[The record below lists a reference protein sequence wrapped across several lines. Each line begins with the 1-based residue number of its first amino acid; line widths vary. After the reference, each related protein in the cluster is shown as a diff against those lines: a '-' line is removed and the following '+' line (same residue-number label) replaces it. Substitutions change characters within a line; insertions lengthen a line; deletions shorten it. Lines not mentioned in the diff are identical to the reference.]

1 MPAELVAATHFY
13 NFGASNLEGPR
24 NPLSI
29 LKATAQPGDFVV
41 FKLDIDTPSVEIP
54 LVEALLKDE
63 GALALITHF
72 YYELHF
78 NLKDMDWAWGHGME
92 GDLSS
97 ATRVF
102 RAFRERGI
110 AAQMWP

>member
-29 LKATAQPGDFVV
+29 LKAAAQPGDFVV

-54 LVEALLKDE
+54 LVEALLSCRN
-63 GALALITHF
+63 A
-72 YYELHF
+72 
-78 NLKDMDWAWGHGME
+78 
-92 GDLSS
+92 
-97 ATRVF
+97 
-102 RAFRERGI
+102 GI
-110 AAQMWP
+110 ASKEQADAIGLVHGLDHVVDQAADSVIDLRHRLGNGVQTGVRILKNRK